1 MGVHEGHRQRLME
14 EYLANGLD
22 GFAPHKVL
30 ELLLFFAVPRKDT
43 NELAHRLISTF
54 GSLSAVLDAP
64 YEELIRV
71 EGVGRHTAVLLSMI
85 PQLFRE
91 YRKDLLSRLP
101 LNSSRDAGI
110 HMMAH
115 FAGLQQE
122 HVALVCLDA
131 KNRIISTQMLQ
142 EGGIT
147 EVQVSI
153 RRVMATALQNSA
165 VSVILGHNHPGGLA
179 LPSTEDIYTTQ
190 KVRDVLA
197 SVGIRLQDHIIVADG
212 DYVSLADSGAI

>member
-1 MGVHEGHRQRLME
+1 
-14 EYLANGLD
+14 
-22 GFAPHKVL
+22 
-30 ELLLFFAVPRKDT
+30 
-43 NELAHRLISTF
+43 
-54 GSLSAVLDAP
+54 LSAVLDAP

-71 EGVGRHTAVLLSMI
+71 EGVGRHTAVLLSMF

-165 VSVILGHNHPGGLA
+165 VLSLSVAFIAIVTILSSVLYEHSVMAALSIIVIVMAAPDALTFFSFGKLFPTYLLTFTYTLGENLMDIIVPVVIMAAVSCVLFFLA
-179 LPSTEDIYTTQ
+179 LRKCERAEIL
-190 KVRDVLA
+190 R
-197 SVGIRLQDHIIVADG
+197 
-212 DYVSLADSGAI
+212 